1 MCSPKKRIQPK
12 PDFYRETKHIAETM
26 AAELVGGAFLS
37 AALQVAFDRLSS
49 TSVITH
55 YFRSRKLEDSLL
67 KKLHITL
74 IAVNQV
80 LDDAEARQ
88 YTNPNVK
95 KWLHELKHAVY
106 VADDLLDE
114 IATEAT
120 RLKFEAENQTATSK
134 ARGFFTFV
142 NPFDKHVEARI
153 QEVLD
158 DLEFLAKQ
166 KDALRLKE
174 GSGGG
179 CEIGVGG
186 RVSDRLPTTSLVV
199 DDSSIYGR
207 DGDKEQII
215 ELLLDDDLSRN
226 PLSVISIV
234 GMGGLG
240 KTTLAQLVYN
250 DARMEDQFQLKAW
263 VCISEEFDVVRIT
276 KTILSALGCSLTN
289 YEDLNQLQLKLKE
302 KLMGK
307 KFLLVLDDV
316 WNERQSNWEA
326 LQIPFS
332 CGDLGSK
339 ILVTTRS
346 GKVASIVGSIRLHRI
361 PLLNEEDGRKMWMA
375 EELLHCHQGKK
386 SMKEIGNEVLSELK
400 SRSFFQNSRFGHDKL
415 IMHDLLNDL
424 ANSISDGFCSRVEG
438 GNVQHIQRKIRYFS
452 CSGTIDNKMLLES
465 ICECKLLHGFLP
477 LSPLQSSIVEGKDV
491 GEMLS
496 RFKHLRIL
504 DLQSHET
511 INKLGDC
518 ISNLK
523 HLRYLDL
530 SHTRIEKLPDSI
542 CIMYNLQTLKL
553 LGCNQ
558 IFELPL
564 DLYKLINLRY
574 LDLSQTRISKL
585 PDSLCKLHN
594 LHTLKLRQCSSLV
607 DLPPNFDMIINL
619 HHLDLH
625 GTNIRE
631 MPMNI
636 GRLKHLKNLTAF
648 YVGKQSGSNT
658 KELGK
663 LNYLQGCLQISQL
676 ENINDAID
684 AREAKMKDKKY
695 LNELYLKWI
704 GNNEDSQNERSI
716 LEVLQPHVNLKKL
729 FIHNYGGTRF
739 ANWIDSPYLPNLV
752 SLELRAC
759 KYCFCLPSLG
769 QLPSL
774 KMLHISQ
781 LEGIKKIGLE
791 FYGENL
797 SLAPF
802 PSLEYFHISDMGE
815 LEEWMHFDGGCFPCL
830 NKFSIRN
837 CPILRKSLPLHLPC
851 LEYLQIEGC
860 QDLELESF
868 PMTDFSY
875 PKLEWISLSSMTHFK
890 SLHED
895 MHALL
900 PSLRYLQL
908 YHCPQLQLVSQ
919 RCLPSSLVH
928 ISIHDCPKLIA
939 SRMRWGLHRLHS
951 LRDLLVGAH
960 EFENVESFLE
970 EEHMPPNLKCLYIDR
985 CSNLTKI
992 NNNGLLSLTSL
1003 QCLHISNCPNLQCLP
1018 EEGLPKSLSQLW
1030 ISGNC
1035 TLLKQ
1040 QYQKEDGPGWPIISH
1055 IRLVFIG

>member
-361 PLLNEEDGRKMWMA
+361 PLLNEEDGRKVFAERAFKNKDSSMCPNLESIGEKIVQKCKGLPLAIKTLGGLLNKKLSEKHWNEILHSEIWQLDGETDIMPALRLSYHYLPSNLKRCFAFCSIFPKDYDIDKDSLIQMWMA

-452 CSGTIDNKMLLES
+452 CS
-465 ICECKLLHGFLP
+465 
-477 LSPLQSSIVEGKDV
+477 
-491 GEMLS
+491 EMLS
-496 RFKHLRIL
+496 WRPLIRTMHSFSESPFGQLSKSRR
-504 DLQSHET
+504 T
-511 INKLGDC
+511 IGVGCFSSVIVWLFTMKVTKKDP
-518 ISNLK
+518 SF
-523 HLRYLDL
+523 
-530 SHTRIEKLPDSI
+530 SI
-542 CIMYNLQTLKL
+542 K
-553 LGCNQ
+553 GVW
-558 IFELPL
+558 LPL
-564 DLYKLINLRY
+564 LLC
-574 LDLSQTRISKL
+574 SC
-585 PDSLCKLHN
+585 SLW
-594 LHTLKLRQCSSLV
+594 
-607 DLPPNFDMIINL
+607 F
-619 HHLDLH
+619 
-625 GTNIRE
+625 
-631 MPMNI
+631 
-636 GRLKHLKNLTAF
+636 
-648 YVGKQSGSNT
+648 
-658 KELGK
+658 
-663 LNYLQGCLQISQL
+663 
-676 ENINDAID
+676 
-684 AREAKMKDKKY
+684 
-695 LNELYLKWI
+695 
-704 GNNEDSQNERSI
+704 
-716 LEVLQPHVNLKKL
+716 
-729 FIHNYGGTRF
+729 
-739 ANWIDSPYLPNLV
+739 
-752 SLELRAC
+752 
-759 KYCFCLPSLG
+759 
-769 QLPSL
+769 
-774 KMLHISQ
+774 
-781 LEGIKKIGLE
+781 
-791 FYGENL
+791 
-797 SLAPF
+797 
-802 PSLEYFHISDMGE
+802 
-815 LEEWMHFDGGCFPCL
+815 
-830 NKFSIRN
+830 
-837 CPILRKSLPLHLPC
+837 
-851 LEYLQIEGC
+851 
-860 QDLELESF
+860 
-868 PMTDFSY
+868 
-875 PKLEWISLSSMTHFK
+875 
-890 SLHED
+890 
-895 MHALL
+895 
-900 PSLRYLQL
+900 
-908 YHCPQLQLVSQ
+908 
-919 RCLPSSLVH
+919 
-928 ISIHDCPKLIA
+928 
-939 SRMRWGLHRLHS
+939 
-951 LRDLLVGAH
+951 
-960 EFENVESFLE
+960 
-970 EEHMPPNLKCLYIDR
+970 
-985 CSNLTKI
+985 
-992 NNNGLLSLTSL
+992 
-1003 QCLHISNCPNLQCLP
+1003 
-1018 EEGLPKSLSQLW
+1018 
-1030 ISGNC
+1030 
-1035 TLLKQ
+1035 
-1040 QYQKEDGPGWPIISH
+1040 
-1055 IRLVFIG
+1055 